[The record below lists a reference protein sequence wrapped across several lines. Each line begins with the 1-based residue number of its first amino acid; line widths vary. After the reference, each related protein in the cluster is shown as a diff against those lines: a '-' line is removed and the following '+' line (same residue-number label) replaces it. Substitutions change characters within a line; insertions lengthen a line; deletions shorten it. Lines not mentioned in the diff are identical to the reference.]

1 LPLLICSVVVYYS
14 TKHVG
19 ANEGVKQYIS
29 NVFLATAPNITIN
42 GLSPSR
48 DLIRSMLMASETT
61 HSIEQHEPFNPRLW
75 DKAKDL
81 ARQEEDLIE
90 EIAALRRKMPA
101 IAVERAKNGFKEGIE
116 ADEKTLKE
124 KLDAAGEKEGKKA
137 DLGVGK
143 LERQEDVEKA
153 WERGVEGL
161 GRLKKTMPE
170 MVAKK
175 EKAERVEK
183 YVLQMN

>member
-1 LPLLICSVVVYYS
+1 
-14 TKHVG
+14 
-19 ANEGVKQYIS
+19 
-29 NVFLATAPNITIN
+29 
-42 GLSPSR
+42 
-48 DLIRSMLMASETT
+48 MLMASETT

-75 DKAKDL
+75 EKAKEL

-90 EIAALRRKMPA
+90 EIAALRRKMPS
-101 IAVERAKNGFKEGIE
+101 IAVERAKNEFKEGIE
-116 ADEKTLKE
+116 SDEKILKE
-124 KLDAAGEKEGKKA
+124 NLDAAGEKEGYKV
-137 DLGVGK
+137 DFGVGK

-175 EKAERVEK
+175 EKAERVEQ

>member
-1 LPLLICSVVVYYS
+1 
-14 TKHVG
+14 
-19 ANEGVKQYIS
+19 
-29 NVFLATAPNITIN
+29 VFLATAPNITIN

-48 DLIRSMLMASETT
+48 DLIRSMLMASESTR
-61 HSIEQHEPFNPRLW
+61 SIEQHEPFNPRLW

-90 EIAALRRKMPA
+90 EIAALRRNMPA
-101 IAVERAKNGFKEGIE
+101 IAVERAKNGFKDGIE
-116 ADEKTLKE
+116 ADEKILKQ
-124 KLDAAGEKEGKKA
+124 KLDAAEEKESKKA